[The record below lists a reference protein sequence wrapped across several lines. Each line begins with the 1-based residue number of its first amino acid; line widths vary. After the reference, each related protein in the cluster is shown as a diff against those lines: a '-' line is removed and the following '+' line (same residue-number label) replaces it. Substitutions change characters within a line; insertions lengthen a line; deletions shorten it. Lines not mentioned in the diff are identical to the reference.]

1 MALNEPILCKRIPT
15 PPWGDPRDRKVV
27 GYDQFVATGGY
38 AALRKALAM
47 APKEVVEVVKAS
59 ELRGR
64 GGAGFPAGL
73 KWSFLA
79 PEDGKRR
86 FLTVNADESEP
97 GTFKDRMLLDYDPH
111 LLLEGIAICMHACR
125 LDTSYIYIRGE
136 YHRQA
141 ETLQKAIDEAYA
153 HQIFGAGSIL
163 GRIADRWPEC
173 YVHRGAGA
181 YICGEETGL
190 LESLEGKRGWPR
202 IKPPFPAVAGA
213 FGRPTIINNVETLAL
228 VGPILDRGAAWFKG
242 MGKGRAPGAP
252 PTVPASFGPK
262 LFGLSGHVQRPGVYE
277 ENLGIKMS
285 ELIEKYALGLRRG
298 SKFKAAIPGGISMGV
313 LGPDEY
319 EAELDFDI
327 GRRNNCLGLGTAG
340 VVVMDQTT
348 DMVAVARNIAG
359 FFAHESC
366 GQCTPC
372 REGTTWMYKILQ
384 RIEAGDGTT
393 KDLDLLLE
401 LAGSMGAMPGTT
413 ICGLADGANWA
424 VRTILNKFWDE
435 FAGRV
440 KKQRYVSLAVV
451 GGKQGGG
458 RRERETRGSASR
470 G

>member
-1 MALNEPILCKRIPT
+1 MPLNEPILCQRIPT
-15 PPWGDPRDRKVV
+15 PPWGDPRDRKLVS
-27 GYDQFVATGGY
+27 YAQFIASGGY
-38 AALRKALAM
+38 AGLHQALAM
-47 APKEVVEVVKAS
+47 KPKDVVDLVKAS

-64 GGAGFPAGL
+64 GGAGFPAGV

-79 PEDGKRR
+79 PEDGKSR

-97 GTFKDRMLLDYDPH
+97 GTFKDRMILDFDPH

-125 LDTSYIYIRGE
+125 LDTAYIYIRGE
-136 YHRQA
+136 YHSQA
-141 ETLQKAIDEAYA
+141 RTLQTALDEAYA
-153 HQIFGAGSIL
+153 NRIFGDGSVL
-163 GRIADRWPEC
+163 GRIADRWPQC
-173 YVHRGAGA
+173 HVHRGAGA

-213 FGRPTIINNVETLAL
+213 FGRPTIINNVETLAM
-228 VGPILDRGAAWFKG
+228 VGPILVRGADWFKS
-242 MGKGRAPGAP
+242 MGKGRAPGVP

-262 LFGLSGHVQRPGVYE
+262 LFGISGHVNRPGVYE
-277 ENLGIKMS
+277 EHLGVKLS
-285 ELIEKYALGLRRG
+285 DLIETYGQGMRG
-298 SKFKAAIPGGISMGV
+298 GAKFKAAIPGGISMGV

-319 EAELDFDI
+319 HAELDFDI
-327 GRRNNCLGLGTAG
+327 GRKHNCLGLGTAG
-340 VVVMDQTT
+340 VVVMDQDT
-348 DMVAVARNIAG
+348 DMVMVARNIAG

-372 REGTTWMYKILQ
+372 REGTAWMYKILR
-384 RIEAGDGTT
+384 RIESGAGTP

-435 FAGRV
+435 FTARV
-440 KKQRYVSLAVV
+440 T
-451 GGKQGGG
+451 
-458 RRERETRGSASR
+458 TRTTVPV
-470 G
+470 